1 MPRLMANTR
10 FERYRRGDLIAPQ
23 QEQRFRG
30 TYAYAVVEA
39 TDEDLAELERAE
51 HLGMVGAWVERMCA
65 RPSVAE
71 VAAEAAKPAPVQ
83 EPTPAPAP
91 ERVVTVVP
99 KQRGGK
105 RGGKRGAQK
114 AEAHAE
120 PEPQTVDE
128 PADEDGED

>member
-23 QEQRFRG
+23 QEERFRG
-30 TYAYAVVEA
+30 TYAYAVVEV

-51 HLGMVGAWVERMCA
+51 HSGMVGAWVERMCA

-71 VAAEAAKPAPVQ
+71 VAAEAAKPAP
-83 EPTPAPAP
+83 TPAPTP
-91 ERVVTVVP
+91 EPVVAVAP
-99 KQRGGK
+99 KQRK
-105 RGGKRGAQK
+105 GKRGAPK
-114 AEAHAE
+114 VEA
-120 PEPQTVDE
+120 PVEPQTVDE